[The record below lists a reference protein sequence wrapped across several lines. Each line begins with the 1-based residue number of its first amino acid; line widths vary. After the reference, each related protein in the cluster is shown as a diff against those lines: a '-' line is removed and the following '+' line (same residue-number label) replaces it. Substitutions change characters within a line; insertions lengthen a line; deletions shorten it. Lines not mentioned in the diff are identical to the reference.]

1 MSPLRSMFYATSI
14 AASLFATSLAA
25 KRMPPKP
32 VTPVV
37 SEGVRYSA
45 DGDGRDEY
53 VVAENVSTGNL
64 LWKVKV
70 FHTRIKFWIE
80 EDTQIVFTTNLK
92 LLGNSLMV
100 RNEQGRCYAVSLQK
114 KHVKKQD
121 CGKIF

>member
-1 MSPLRSMFYATSI
+1 LSPFRSMLLVTSI
-14 AASLFATSLAA
+14 AATLSATALVA

-80 EDTQIVFTTNLK
+80 EDTQIVFITNLK
-92 LLGNSLMV
+92 LLGSSLMV
-100 RNEQGRCYAVSLQK
+100 RNEQGRCYAVNLQK
-114 KHVKKQD
+114 KRVTKRD
-121 CGKIF
+121 CGNIF

>member
-1 MSPLRSMFYATSI
+1 MFLVISVVVSLLAT
-14 AASLFATSLAA
+14 TLAA

-37 SEGVRYSA
+37 SGGVRYIA

-53 VVAENVSTGNL
+53 VIAENVSTGNQ

-80 EDTQIVFTTNLK
+80 EDTQIVFITNLK
-92 LLGNSLMV
+92 LLGSSLMI
-100 RNEQGRCYAVSLQK
+100 RNEQGRCYAINLEK
-114 KHVKKQD
+114 KNVKKQD

>member
-1 MSPLRSMFYATSI
+1 MFFVTSI
-14 AASLFATSLAA
+14 AASLSATTLVA

-70 FHTRIKFWIE
+70 FHIRIKFWIE
-80 EDTQIVFTTNLK
+80 EDTQIVFITNLK
-92 LLGNSLMV
+92 LLGSSLMV
-100 RNEQGRCYAVSLQK
+100 RNEEGRCYAVNLQK